1 LFVARCTLLLAR
13 CSAEAGGLQALL
25 GVTYLHARD
34 IYHRDIKAENLASAN
49 SSPRILYAAAVP
61 FVPFCR
67 WCGHR
72 RYEPHKAA
80 APSGT
85 VSPIRT
91 LAAPAWLIA

>member
-49 SSPRILYAAAVP
+49 
-61 FVPFCR
+61 CR
-67 WCGHR
+67 LHR
-72 RYEPHKAA
+72 R
-80 APSGT
+80 G
-85 VSPIRT
+85 
-91 LAAPAWLIA
+91 